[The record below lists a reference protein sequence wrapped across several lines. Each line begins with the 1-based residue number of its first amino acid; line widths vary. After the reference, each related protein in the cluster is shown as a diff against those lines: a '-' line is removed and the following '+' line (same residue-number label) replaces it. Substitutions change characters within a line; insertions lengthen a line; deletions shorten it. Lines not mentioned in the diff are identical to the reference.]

1 MVRIL
6 VLSFYYQPD
15 LCAGSFRSTAL
26 VDHLSRHDVQIDLV
40 TTAPN
45 RYSSFK
51 PKAPKF
57 TNEGNVRVH
66 RIPMPAHE
74 SGMIDQIMAFREY
87 YRGAM
92 RLVAKNDYDV
102 VFATSSRLF
111 TAFLGARIANRK
123 KLPLYLDIRDI
134 FVDTMTDILSPKIS
148 WLAAPVMSL
157 IERYT
162 FSSAKHINLVSKGFS
177 QYFKERYPLA
187 SFSFFT
193 NGIDREFLK
202 ASPVVGITLTEKDII
217 NVLYAGNI
225 GEGQGLHLIL
235 PELAKLLNSRVKF
248 RIIGDGGQRKKL
260 EHAIAELSLN
270 NVELIA
276 PVARDRLIEEYIKA
290 DVLFLHLNDYP
301 AFKKVLPSKLFEY
314 AAMGKPIWAGLNGYS
329 AHFVRSE
336 IVGCKV
342 FLPGDIADAID
353 KFDAL
358 ELNVEPRVEFNRK
371 FNRDNI
377 MNQMALDILRFTKD
391 NA

>member
-1 MVRIL
+1 MIRIL

-26 VDHLSRHDVQIDLV
+26 VDHLSRHAVQIDLV

-57 TNEGNVRVH
+57 TSEGNIRVH

-74 SGMIDQIMAFREY
+74 SGMIDQIMAFKEY

-92 RLVAKNDYDV
+92 RLVSKNDYDL

-111 TAFLGARIANRK
+111 TAFLGARIANKK

-134 FVDTMTDILSPKIS
+134 FVDTITDILSPKIS
-148 WLAAPVMSL
+148 WLAAPVLSL

-162 FSSAKHINLVSKGFS
+162 FSSANHINLVSEGFA
-177 QYFKERYPLA
+177 QYFEERYPQA

-193 NGIDREFLK
+193 NGIDKEFLK
-202 ASPVVGITLTEKDII
+202 ASPVAAVTLTKKDMI

-235 PELAKLLNSRVKF
+235 PELAKLLNDRVKF
-248 RIIGDGGQRKKL
+248 RIIGDGGQRRKL
-260 EHAIAELSLN
+260 EHAITDLSLN

-276 PVARDRLIEEYIKA
+276 PMARNGLIEEYINA
-290 DVLFLHLNDYP
+290 DVLFLHLNDYSGL
-301 AFKKVLPSKLFEY
+301 KKVLPSKLFEY

-329 AHFVRSE
+329 AQFVRSE
-336 IVGCKV
+336 IVGCQV
-342 FLPGDIADAID
+342 FSSGNIADAID

-358 ELNVEPRVEFNRK
+358 ELNVEPRVK
-371 FNRDNI
+371 FNQKFDRDNI
-377 MNQMALDILRFTKD
+377 MNEMVLNILEFAEDST
-391 NA
+391 

>member
-1 MVRIL
+1 MIRIL

-26 VDHLSRHDVQIDLV
+26 VEHLSRHAVQIDLV

-57 TNEGNVRVH
+57 TSEGNIRVH

-74 SGMIDQIMAFREY
+74 SGMIDQIMAFKEY

-92 RLVAKNDYDV
+92 RLVSKNDYDL

-111 TAFLGARIANRK
+111 TAFLGARIANKK

-134 FVDTMTDILSPKIS
+134 FVDTITDILSPKIS
-148 WLAAPVMSL
+148 WLAAPVLSL

-162 FSSAKHINLVSKGFS
+162 FRSANHINLVSEGFA
-177 QYFKERYPLA
+177 QYFEERYPQA

-193 NGIDREFLK
+193 NGIDKEFLK
-202 ASPVVGITLTEKDII
+202 ASPVAAVTLTKKDMI

-235 PELAKLLNSRVKF
+235 PELAKLLNDRVKF
-248 RIIGDGGQRKKL
+248 RIIGDGGQRRKL
-260 EHAIAELSLN
+260 EHAITDLSLN

-276 PVARDRLIEEYIKA
+276 PMARNGLIEEYINA
-290 DVLFLHLNDYP
+290 DVLFLHLNDYSGL
-301 AFKKVLPSKLFEY
+301 KKVLPSKLFEY

-329 AHFVRSE
+329 AQFVRSE
-336 IVGCKV
+336 IVGCQV
-342 FLPGDIADAID
+342 FSSGNIADAID

-358 ELNVEPRVEFNRK
+358 ELNVEPRVK
-371 FNRDNI
+371 FNQKFDRDNI
-377 MNQMALDILRFTKD
+377 MNEMVLNILKFAED

>member
-1 MVRIL
+1 MIRIL

-15 LCAGSFRSTAL
+15 LCAGSFRTTAL
-26 VDHLSRHDVQIDLV
+26 VDHLSRHAVQIDLV

-57 TNEGNVRVH
+57 TSEGNVRLH

-74 SGMIDQIMAFREY
+74 SGMFDQIMAFKEY

-92 RLVAKNDYDV
+92 RLVSKNDYDL

-111 TAFLGARIANRK
+111 TAFLGARIANKK

-134 FVDTMTDILSPKIS
+134 FVDTITDILSPKIS
-148 WLAAPVMSL
+148 WLAAPVLSL

-162 FSSAKHINLVSKGFS
+162 FRSANHINLVSEGFA
-177 QYFKERYPLA
+177 QYFEERYPQA

-193 NGIDREFLK
+193 NGIDKEFLK
-202 ASPVVGITLTEKDII
+202 ASPVAAVTLTKKDMI

-235 PELAKLLNSRVKF
+235 PELAKLLNDRVKF
-248 RIIGDGGQRKKL
+248 RIIGDGGQRRKL
-260 EHAIAELSLN
+260 EHAITDLSLN

-276 PVARDRLIEEYIKA
+276 PMARNGLIEEYINA
-290 DVLFLHLNDYP
+290 DVLFLHLNDYSGL
-301 AFKKVLPSKLFEY
+301 KKVLPSKLFEY

-329 AHFVRSE
+329 AQFVRSE
-336 IVGCKV
+336 IVGCQV
-342 FLPGDIADAID
+342 FSSGNIADAID

-358 ELNVEPRVEFNRK
+358 ELNVEPRVK
-371 FNRDNI
+371 FNQKFDRDNI
-377 MNQMALDILRFTKD
+377 MNEMVLNILEFAEDST
-391 NA
+391 

>member
-15 LCAGSFRSTAL
+15 LCAGSFRTTAL
-26 VDHLSRHDVQIDLV
+26 VDHLSRHAVQIDLV

-57 TNEGNVRVH
+57 TSEGNVRLH
-66 RIPMPAHE
+66 RIPMPAHK
-74 SGMIDQIMAFREY
+74 SGMIDQIRAFKEY
-87 YRGAM
+87 YSGTM
-92 RLVAKNDYDV
+92 RLVSKNDYDI

-111 TAFLGARIANRK
+111 TAFLGARIANKK

-134 FVDTMTDILSPKIS
+134 FVDTITDILSPKIS
-148 WLAAPVMSL
+148 WLAAPVLSL

-162 FSSAKHINLVSKGFS
+162 FSSANHINLVSEGFA
-177 QYFKERYPLA
+177 QYFEERYPQA

-193 NGIDREFLK
+193 NGIDKEFLK
-202 ASPVVGITLTEKDII
+202 ASPVAGATLTEKDMI

-235 PELAKLLNSRVKF
+235 PELAKLLRGRLKF
-248 RIIGDGGQRKKL
+248 RVIGDGGQRVKL
-260 EHAIAELSLN
+260 EHAITKLSLK

-276 PVARDRLIEEYIKA
+276 PMARNRLIKEYIKA
-290 DVLFLHLNDYP
+290 DVLFLHLNDYS
-301 AFKKVLPSKLFEY
+301 ALKKVLPSKLFEY

-329 AHFVRSE
+329 AHFVESE
-336 IVGCKV
+336 IVGCQV
-342 FLPGDIADAID
+342 FSSGNIADAID

-358 ELNVEPRVEFNRK
+358 ELNVEPRVK
-371 FNRDNI
+371 FNQKFDRDNI
-377 MNQMALDILRFTKD
+377 MNEMVVNILEFAED